1 MSKSQQPHR
10 LRRLLAV
17 ESARIMAEEGV
28 VDFRVA
34 KEKAAR
40 RLGTGGD
47 AQHHWPNNS
56 EIESELHARL
66 QLFHGPAH
74 AADLRELRERALKA
88 MQWLE
93 LFQPRLTGP
102 VLNGTA
108 TRHAAIT
115 LHLFADAPE
124 TVIFFLMD
132 QKTPYE
138 ESWQRLHFGDAPAQD
153 YPCLKIDYA
162 DTEIRLVIFAL
173 DEDRRSP
180 ASPVDGKPVKRATA
194 QQLRKMLEEEQP
206 QNGL

>member
-1 MSKSQQPHR
+1 MSKIQQSQR

-56 EIESELHARL
+56 EVEAELQARL
-66 QLFHGPAH
+66 TLFHGPDH
-74 AADLRELRERALKA
+74 ATDLRQLREQALQA
-88 MQWLE
+88 MLWLE
-93 LFQPRLTGP
+93 DFQPRLTGP
-102 VLNGTA
+102 VLSGTA
-108 TRHAAIT
+108 TRHGVIT
-115 LHLFADAPE
+115 LHLFVDTPE
-124 TVIFFLMD
+124 SVIFFLMD

-138 ESWQRLHFGDAPAQD
+138 ESWQRLHFGDAPAED
-153 YPCLKIDYA
+153 YPCLKVEHGGA
-162 DTEIRLVIFAL
+162 EIRLVIFGL

-180 ASPVDGKPVKRATA
+180 ASPVDGKPLKRFGVP
-194 QQLRKMLEEEQP
+194 QLRKLLEKTQCSAV
-206 QNGL
+206 